1 MKKYNKKVV
10 YWLFSGC
17 ALIFIMVVVGGITR
31 LTHSGLSM
39 PDYKIIS
46 GTIPPINAEQWN
58 EAFELYKSMLAAR
71 SEQVTMM
78 LARVELQLDKQQR
91 SPQSSEERKDS
102 PESGL
107 KQPTIE
113 KTNEAY
119 QNLLRIV

>member
-17 ALIFIMVVVGGITR
+17 TLIFIMVVVGGITR

-58 EAFELYKSMLAAR
+58 EAFELYKQYGYLPITTDSHLG
-71 SEQVTMM
+71 EY
-78 LARVELQLDKQQR
+78 LQW
-91 SPQSSEERKDS
+91 
-102 PESGL
+102 
-107 KQPTIE
+107 
-113 KTNEAY
+113 AY
-119 QNLLRIV
+119 KSQEYE